1 MTKLHRIPPILMK
14 FGEDWRNLLI
24 SQLFRP
30 EREKLH
36 FHCPVCL
43 ARFEI
48 YHSLRISMSRQE
60 FHVIFMKILWI
71 LQNFFNHHSFS
82 LQGENVA
89 LANGI
94 YYVLGVRNA
103 KNQDYAH
110 FH

>member
-1 MTKLHRIPPILMK
+1 MK
-14 FGEDWRNLLI
+14 FCEFWRNLLI

-36 FHCPVCL
+36 FHCPVCFKG
-43 ARFEI
+43 FEI
-48 YHSLRISMSRQE
+48 YHFLRISMSGQE
-60 FHVIFMKILWI
+60 LYVVFMKILWN
-71 LQNFFNHHSFS
+71 LQISFKNHSFS
-82 LQGENVA
+82 LQGENVT

-103 KNQDYAH
+103 KNQDFAH